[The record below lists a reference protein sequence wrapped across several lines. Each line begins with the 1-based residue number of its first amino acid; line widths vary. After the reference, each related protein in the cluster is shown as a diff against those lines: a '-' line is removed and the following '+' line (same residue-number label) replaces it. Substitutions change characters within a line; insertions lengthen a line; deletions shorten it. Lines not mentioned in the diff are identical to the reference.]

1 MGLTASCSVLFIW
14 FRGQWGI
21 GSQVRDGAIAQFIHS
36 SVSYTVVLNF
46 GAVTAC
52 QHSESAVINHHTFD
66 QNAANLYC
74 FL

>member
-1 MGLTASCSVLFIW
+1 MDLFPNLFIQLSVIQTNLCGA
-14 FRGQWGI
+14 RVGQ
-21 GSQVRDGAIAQFIHS
+21 D
-36 SVSYTVVLNF
+36 F

-52 QHSESAVINHHTFD
+52 QHCESTVINHHTFD